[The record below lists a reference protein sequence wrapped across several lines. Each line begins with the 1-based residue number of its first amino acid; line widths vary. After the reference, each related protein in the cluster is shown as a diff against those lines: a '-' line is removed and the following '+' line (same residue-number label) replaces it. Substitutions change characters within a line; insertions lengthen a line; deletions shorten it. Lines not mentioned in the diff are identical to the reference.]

1 MISCQIGQILRERN
15 LPFSQSAF
23 RLNVNQ
29 PGSEALYQICLQT
42 WTSSRPTCSGH
53 KRLPG
58 AAALSVGQFYG
69 DFTLEMS
76 EPVFLDSN
84 TSTRVVLPCRS
95 IRICRFILG
104 VHQRR
109 LATQNMPSTDIYA
122 RCNFTR
128 SGHPNIRFNV
138 VIKLPKAKLEEL
150 CQLPANRDQT
160 DNQLLGSLAGKVITI
175 VYPEPGA
182 TFAVGCERYPEGA
195 IPTEIKERP
204 EGTKIDELTF
214 WSI

>member
-1 MISCQIGQILRERN
+1 MIREDFVRIVLVGLLGVFRFN
-15 LPFSQSAF
+15 TGFTDLP
-23 RLNVNQ
+23 V
-29 PGSEALYQICLQT
+29 
-42 WTSSRPTCSGH
+42 
-53 KRLPG
+53 
-58 AAALSVGQFYG
+58 ALS
-69 DFTLEMS
+69 
-76 EPVFLDSN
+76 
-84 TSTRVVLPCRS
+84 RS
-95 IRICRFILG
+95 LA
-104 VHQRR
+104 R
-109 LATQNMPSTDIYA
+109 LRMPSPDIYA

-128 SGHPNIRFNV
+128 SGQPNIRFNV
-138 VIKLPKAKLEEL
+138 VIKVPKATLEEL
-150 CQLPANRDQT
+150 RQLPVNRDQT

>member
-1 MISCQIGQILRERN
+1 VS
-15 LPFSQSAF
+15 F
-23 RLNVNQ
+23 
-29 PGSEALYQICLQT
+29 CLVD
-42 WTSSRPTCSGH
+42 
-53 KRLPG
+53 L
-58 AAALSVGQFYG
+58 
-69 DFTLEMS
+69 
-76 EPVFLDSN
+76 PVF
-84 TSTRVVLPCRS
+84 VVSFRAHAHDHTLNLRS
-95 IRICRFILG
+95 Y
-104 VHQRR
+104 
-109 LATQNMPSTDIYA
+109 PSTDIYA

-138 VIKLPKAKLEEL
+138 VIKLPKSKLEE
-150 CQLPANRDQT
+150 LPANRDQT
-160 DNQLLGSLAGKVITI
+160 DNQLLGGLAGKVITI

>member
-1 MISCQIGQILRERN
+1 VS
-15 LPFSQSAF
+15 F
-23 RLNVNQ
+23 
-29 PGSEALYQICLQT
+29 CLVD
-42 WTSSRPTCSGH
+42 
-53 KRLPG
+53 L
-58 AAALSVGQFYG
+58 
-69 DFTLEMS
+69 
-76 EPVFLDSN
+76 PVF
-84 TSTRVVLPCRS
+84 VVSFRAHAHDHTLNLRS
-95 IRICRFILG
+95 Y
-104 VHQRR
+104 
-109 LATQNMPSTDIYA
+109 PSTDIYA

-150 CQLPANRDQT
+150 RQLPANRDQT
-160 DNQLLGSLAGKVITI
+160 DNQLLGGLTGKVITI